1 MPPAR
6 LIKSEDACKQSV
18 MWSIGIYTGASPFQL
33 QAPPHR
39 QNPVLTRDAV
49 SDISAQFVAD
59 PFLVRG
65 DGVWYMFFEVMNRE
79 NRRGE
84 IALAVSDNGFDW
96 HYQQRVLAEW
106 FHLSY
111 PYVFEWGSHYYM
123 IPECVTSGAV
133 RLYRADNFPTT
144 WSHVGPLFKGAW
156 ADPSIFRF
164 ADKWWM
170 FVCSPAYRHD
180 TVWLF
185 FADELRGPWLE
196 HPANPI
202 VARDKHRAR
211 PAGRVLVLENKIIRF
226 AQDCMLRYGNQV
238 RAFEISQLT
247 TRSYLERE
255 HANGPVLTA
264 SGDGWNGLGMHHVDP
279 HLMPDGQW
287 IASVDGLSD
296 SI

>member
-1 MPPAR
+1 
-6 LIKSEDACKQSV
+6 
-18 MWSIGIYTGASPFQL
+18 MWSIGIYTGDSPFQL
-33 QAPPHR
+33 QAPPGCE
-39 QNPVLTRDAV
+39 NPVLTRELV
-49 SDISAQFVAD
+49 TDIRAQFVAD

-96 HYQQRVLAEW
+96 RYQQRVLAER

-111 PYVFEWGSHYYM
+111 PYVFEWGGHYYM
-123 IPECVTSGAV
+123 IPECVTSGAI

-144 WSHVGPLFKGAW
+144 WSHVGPLIKGAW

-170 FVCSPAYRHD
+170 FACSPAYRHD

-211 PAGRVLVLENKIIRF
+211 PAGRVLVFEDKIIRF
-226 AQDCMLRYGNQV
+226 AQDCKLRYGNQV
-238 RAFEISQLT
+238 RAFEISRLT
-247 TRSYLERE
+247 TTSYAERE
-255 HANGPVLTA
+255 HPNSPVLTA
-264 SGDGWNGLGMHHVDP
+264 SGNGWNDIGMHHVDP
-279 HLMPDGQW
+279 HLMPDGKW
-287 IASVDGLSD
+287 IASVDGLSGVV
-296 SI
+296 